1 MSDNTFI
8 DWLETELAMKEKEDM
23 ARRGRKKK
31 VQVPT
36 ITDLQLVLTNRVKK
50 LVQEINESGVEYIS
64 YSDIS
69 KLDKAFDDVVEEANL
84 KYQQMTIEHGE
95 DKGTVHRAIWKDI
108 VRADHPNIYVEKD
121 DDDE

>member
-1 MSDNTFI
+1 MSFI
-8 DWLETELAMKEKEDM
+8 EWLNKELAMKEKEDM

-50 LVQEINESGVEYIS
+50 FVQEINEGGVDYIT
-64 YSDIS
+64 YSDVS
-69 KLDKAFDDVVEEANL
+69 KLEKAFDDVVEEANL

-121 DDDE
+121 NDDE